1 MLYLLG
7 PSIFLQLMVQNFIF
21 LIVLV
26 DNLRKVRGRSLD
38 SGGRKR
44 KLTLTPISIT
54 KMIDLRVNMFFIW
67 LG

>member
-1 MLYLLG
+1 
-7 PSIFLQLMVQNFIF
+7 MVQNFIF

-26 DNLRKVRGRSLD
+26 RDLRKVRGRSLD
-38 SGGRKR
+38 SGGKEK

-54 KMIDLRVNMFFIW
+54 KMTDLRINRFFIW